1 MARIYDNIETMFTP
15 GLQGII
21 SNVGVKRVDFCVGYF
36 NLRGWKVIVN
46 EIDNLQGDWIYEK
59 KNGNDERV
67 LRTCRLLIGM
77 HRPPDELIREMYS
90 TINNNLIDTEAVKKC
105 KRQIANEF
113 RKQLT
118 IGVPTANDEWTLRR
132 LSAQMKEECVAV
144 KLYLKEPLHAKL
156 YLAHRPDDHFNK
168 IQAIMGS
175 SNLTYGGLSGQGEL
189 NAEFGDSDSAE
200 KFATWFNDRW
210 EDRYCVDITK
220 ELVEII
226 DESWASVNTIPPYY
240 IYLKTAYHL
249 SQEARSGINEYEL
262 PTEFKEDL
270 FEFQE
275 TAVKLAARHLDKRGG
290 AMIGDVVG
298 LGKTITACAIAKVY
312 EMRNSCST
320 LIICPANLQEM
331 WKKYVIKYDLKAD
344 IISISKRLD
353 YKQMKYY
360 RLVIVDESHNLRN
373 NNGARYR
380 NIRELIEYHGS
391 KVLLLTA
398 TPYNKDFSDLSNQLK
413 LFIREDAD
421 LGVQPE
427 EYIRSLGGAREF
439 SMRHSEDFIRSI
451 KAFERSTSADDWR
464 ELMRLFLVRRTRTFI
479 KDNYAPLDNDRNR
492 RYLQFRDGTRSYFPE
507 RLPKAIKF
515 PTVEGD
521 QFSRLYSA
529 EMIDLMSGLRLPRYG
544 LSRYISDKKQS
555 EASEVEKQIL
565 DNLSRAGARMMG
577 FCRTNFFKRLDSSGV
592 SFLISLYRHILRNA
606 IFLYAI
612 ENKLP
617 LPIGEEGSLPDGYS
631 EDDDEGNTLF
641 ESTIS
646 ETQKRVKDAISFC
659 DDHDE
664 YLKLGERYY
673 KKISADNRS
682 NVSWINSQFFTR
694 TLKQTL
700 KQDCDTLIAMIK
712 LCGAWQPKEDQKL
725 NALVDL
731 ITKTHNGEKVIVFTQ
746 FSDTASYLE
755 SQLVARKIT
764 NVGCVTGNTAN
775 PTQIVEQFSPISNKV
790 EHPLPIEQQYRVLI
804 ATDVLSEGQNLQDSH
819 IVINYDLPWAII
831 RLIQRAGRVDRIGQS
846 AEEIFCYSFFPADGI
861 ESIIRLRHRLNN
873 RINESANVVGGDEIF
888 FEGNEQNLTDIYNE
902 KNGVLD
908 EEEEGEIDLASQAF
922 QIWKSATEANPILK
936 KIIPSLSNVVYSTK
950 ANTHGMLKEG
960 VITYAKTPE
969 GNDMLTWM
977 DKKMKV
983 VTQSQQTILK
993 ALSCS
998 MDESPVKALDSHHE
1012 IVSRSISMMQ
1022 QQEVRTSGI
1031 LGSRFSTKYRLYT
1044 LLDGY
1049 CKNEQGSLFFKDE
1062 IKLATDD
1069 IYNYPLYENA
1079 KYILGQQLKRG
1090 ARIDDIVDMVIELRK
1105 NDELCIINEDE
1116 AMQRDPQIICSM
1128 GLSNVL

>member
-105 KRQIANEF
+105 TRQIANEF

-521 QFSRLYSA
+521 QFSRLDEWSQ
-529 EMIDLMSGLRLPRYG
+529 I
-544 LSRYISDKKQS
+544 
-555 EASEVEKQIL
+555 ASLWLKQIYF
-565 DNLSRAGARMMG
+565 G
-577 FCRTNFFKRLDSSGV
+577 
-592 SFLISLYRHILRNA
+592 
-606 IFLYAI
+606 
-612 ENKLP
+612 
-617 LPIGEEGSLPDGYS
+617 
-631 EDDDEGNTLF
+631 
-641 ESTIS
+641 
-646 ETQKRVKDAISFC
+646 
-659 DDHDE
+659 
-664 YLKLGERYY
+664 
-673 KKISADNRS
+673 
-682 NVSWINSQFFTR
+682 
-694 TLKQTL
+694 
-700 KQDCDTLIAMIK
+700 
-712 LCGAWQPKEDQKL
+712 
-725 NALVDL
+725 
-731 ITKTHNGEKVIVFTQ
+731 
-746 FSDTASYLE
+746 
-755 SQLVARKIT
+755 
-764 NVGCVTGNTAN
+764 
-775 PTQIVEQFSPISNKV
+775 
-790 EHPLPIEQQYRVLI
+790 
-804 ATDVLSEGQNLQDSH
+804 
-819 IVINYDLPWAII
+819 
-831 RLIQRAGRVDRIGQS
+831 
-846 AEEIFCYSFFPADGI
+846 
-861 ESIIRLRHRLNN
+861 
-873 RINESANVVGGDEIF
+873 
-888 FEGNEQNLTDIYNE
+888 
-902 KNGVLD
+902 
-908 EEEEGEIDLASQAF
+908 
-922 QIWKSATEANPILK
+922 
-936 KIIPSLSNVVYSTK
+936 
-950 ANTHGMLKEG
+950 
-960 VITYAKTPE
+960 
-969 GNDMLTWM
+969 
-977 DKKMKV
+977 
-983 VTQSQQTILK
+983 
-993 ALSCS
+993 
-998 MDESPVKALDSHHE
+998 
-1012 IVSRSISMMQ
+1012 
-1022 QQEVRTSGI
+1022 
-1031 LGSRFSTKYRLYT
+1031 
-1044 LLDGY
+1044 
-1049 CKNEQGSLFFKDE
+1049 
-1062 IKLATDD
+1062 
-1069 IYNYPLYENA
+1069 
-1079 KYILGQQLKRG
+1079 
-1090 ARIDDIVDMVIELRK
+1090 
-1105 NDELCIINEDE
+1105 
-1116 AMQRDPQIICSM
+1116 
-1128 GLSNVL
+1128 

>member
-59 KNGNDERV
+59 INGNEDRV

-77 HRPPDELIREMYS
+77 HRPPEELIREMYS

-132 LSAQMKEECVAV
+132 LSAQMKEERVAV

-175 SNLTYGGLSGQGEL
+175 SNLTYGGLSRQGEL

-373 NNGARYR
+373 NDGARYR

-529 EMIDLMSGLRLPRYG
+529 EMTDLMSGLKLPRYG
-544 LSRYISDKKQS
+544 LSRYISDKKRS

-617 LPIGEEGSLPDGYS
+617 LPIGEEGGLPDGYS
-631 EDDDEGNTLF
+631 EDADEGNTLF

-646 ETQKRVKDAISFC
+646 ETQKKVKDAISFC

-682 NVSWINSQFFTR
+682 NVSWINSHFFTR

-731 ITKTHNGEKVIVFTQ
+731 ITKTHKGEKVIVFTQ

-755 SQLVARKIT
+755 SQLVAREIT
-764 NVGCVTGNTAN
+764 NVGCVTGSTAN

-790 EHPLPIEQQYRVLI
+790 EHPLPIEKQYRVLI

-846 AEEIFCYSFFPADGI
+846 AEEIFCYLWGT
-861 ESIIRLRHRLNN
+861 ER
-873 RINESANVVGGDEIF
+873 NV
-888 FEGNEQNLTDIYNE
+888 Y
-902 KNGVLD
+902 
-908 EEEEGEIDLASQAF
+908 
-922 QIWKSATEANPILK
+922 
-936 KIIPSLSNVVYSTK
+936 
-950 ANTHGMLKEG
+950 
-960 VITYAKTPE
+960 
-969 GNDMLTWM
+969 
-977 DKKMKV
+977 
-983 VTQSQQTILK
+983 
-993 ALSCS
+993 
-998 MDESPVKALDSHHE
+998 
-1012 IVSRSISMMQ
+1012 
-1022 QQEVRTSGI
+1022 
-1031 LGSRFSTKYRLYT
+1031 
-1044 LLDGY
+1044 
-1049 CKNEQGSLFFKDE
+1049 
-1062 IKLATDD
+1062 
-1069 IYNYPLYENA
+1069 
-1079 KYILGQQLKRG
+1079 
-1090 ARIDDIVDMVIELRK
+1090 
-1105 NDELCIINEDE
+1105 
-1116 AMQRDPQIICSM
+1116 
-1128 GLSNVL
+1128 